1 MILFIPVRK
10 RGGMW
15 AELRA
20 HFTRWHA
27 LVFLCRFLDV
37 YGDSLFGGGG
47 ANVLMFYGEQ
57 LGASDLVSF
66 AAVGLFAV
74 CVAIYCTIVANKMQ
88 DVWPPRGPFFSV
100 ALCKALSCITT
111 LVVLGLA
118 AIIPE
123 PSIALVACAM
133 TFNVLGA
140 AAEAFDSLAF
150 FLAITR
156 LGAVVDGEEKG
167 SPTPFTTAL
176 FLLDYVVMN
185 AAFLGG
191 RFTTAA
197 MRALVTPLL
206 GMAGFALGA
215 VGVIAGSVVVVIA
228 GVIHTHYEASRVLS
242 SKRKTRKKKQEQPL
256 LQKEEEEEEEEQEEE
271 EEEEWV
277 AAEFWPYA
285 LFSLAQLPLMQAFVQ
300 LDMALP
306 DYMKR
311 RYAPNGGVLY
321 PLFQGIN
328 PFLILVL
335 VPLLGQFMRW
345 PFRLAPLVFAGAT
358 ALLALSFVWLA
369 MEQAEWFV
377 VVGLAQFT
385 LGEASAVP
393 RIPPYIAKILLP
405 PDKVGYYSS
414 LLTLPRAFGNLAI
427 LLFSSFLLDTY
438 CPAEGACSPV
448 MWWWVGG
455 VAFIT
460 PCALLFLYLRTAN
473 VPCCEATVAQREPRL

>member
-1 MILFIPVRK
+1 
-10 RGGMW
+10 MW

-27 LVFLCRFLDV
+27 LVFICRFLDV

-74 CVAIYCTIVANKMQ
+74 CVAMYCTIVANKMQ
-88 DVWPPRGPFFSV
+88 DIWPPRGPFFSV

-123 PSIALVACAM
+123 ASIALVACAM
-133 TFNVLGA
+133 TFNVMGA

-156 LGAVVDGEEKG
+156 LGAVVDGDEEG
-167 SPTPFTTAL
+167 APTPFTTAL

-185 AAFLGG
+185 AAFLVG

-197 MRALVTPLL
+197 MRALVTPQL

-228 GVIHTHYEASRVLS
+228 GVIHNHYEASRVLA
-242 SKRKTRKKKQEQPL
+242 SKRKTSGNEA
-256 LQKEEEEEEEEQEEE
+256 EGGG
-271 EEEEWV
+271 WV

-328 PFLILVL
+328 PFLILLL
-335 VPLLGQFMRW
+335 VPLIGQFVRW

-358 ALLALSFVWLA
+358 ALLALSFIWLA
-369 MEQAEWFV
+369 LEQAEWFV

-414 LLTLPRAFGNLAI
+414 LLTLPRAFGSLAI

-438 CPAEGACSPV
+438 CPTEGTCSPI

-460 PCALLFLYLRTAN
+460 PCALVFLYLRTTGLG
-473 VPCCEATVAQREPRL
+473 CCEAAVAQRETRL